1 MIDASILLYSI
12 YGGVLMRS
20 KRIPVEEQ
28 YRLIA
33 ECCQNRLTDHQ
44 WCVAYNIKPGT
55 FYNWVKKLRQKD
67 CVDLPAST
75 GRSYSAPESQEVVRV
90 DLHDTD
96 NFPMNSNYIGFRHLR
111 KEITFPW
118 QSQ

>member
-1 MIDASILLYSI
+1 MIDATILLYSI

-20 KRIPVEEQ
+20 KRIS
-28 YRLIA
+28 A
-33 ECCQNRLTDHQ
+33 E
-44 WCVAYNIKPGT
+44 
-55 FYNWVKKLRQKD
+55 RQKG

-96 NFPMNSNYIGFRHLR
+96 NFPMNSSYIGFRHLR
-111 KEITFPW
+111 K
-118 QSQ
+118 